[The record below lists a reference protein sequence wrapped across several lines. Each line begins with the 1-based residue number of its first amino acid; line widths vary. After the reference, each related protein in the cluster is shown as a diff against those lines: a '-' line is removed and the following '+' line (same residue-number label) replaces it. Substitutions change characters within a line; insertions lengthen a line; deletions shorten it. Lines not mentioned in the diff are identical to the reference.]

1 MTTGPAPRTR
11 AAQPSPMVIFG
22 EAVRRFMLRPE
33 TTALAAVIVLFIVF
47 SILSPGL
54 FPTKET
60 YISLMSVAAELGIL
74 SIGVTLL
81 MIGGHFDLSVG
92 AVLGLT
98 SYVVVVLMRDF
109 NVPPIVAGPTAV
121 AAGALLGTV
130 NGAIVVRFR
139 IHSFVVTLG
148 TMLIWRGVLIS
159 LTGGFPMTVAIPA
172 GFKAIMAGPL
182 LSGFRM
188 STLWFFVIGA
198 LGTFLLLWT
207 RFGNWVQARGQ
218 NEQATRNL
226 GVPVDRTTVVLFA
239 LTSALAAVVGV
250 IQVARFS
257 SVDALRGEGMELQA
271 VAVTVIGGT
280 LLSGGYGSVIGTVLG
295 AITFGMIQ
303 VGLVLAGAP
312 GHFFRTLTG
321 LIVVGAVI
329 LNTDVARRMARSRP
343 LRGFYRSSE
352 AADAAITATVSPSAP
367 EKAEENPKQD
377 RVPRTRG
384 AGESETVSVTP
395 HTPTYQQ
402 GDRSAV
408 SGPDDLHTRSRR
420 IEPIPRDAVPIIEA
434 AKVSKAFGPT
444 TALVDVSLKAY
455 AGRILALL
463 GDNGAGKSALIKIL
477 CGVFPPDRGELR
489 FRGKPVT
496 FTNPA
501 QARQLGIATVFQD
514 LAVCE
519 LLSVTRNVVL
529 GREPQKGFGPFR
541 WFDLRRAEEMTR
553 SAFNQLGVRWER
565 GFDERGVNISGGERQ
580 SLAIARAMFFGSSL
594 LILDEPTSAL
604 AVRQAA
610 RVLDHIALARDQGQ
624 AVILITHNFLHA
636 LSVADDLTVLV
647 QGRVAAHFRRDEIEL
662 DALTDLVARV
672 G

>member
-1 MTTGPAPRTR
+1 MTVGSGQTTSSTR
-11 AAQPSPMVIFG
+11 PSRIVILG
-22 EAVRRFMLRPE
+22 EAARRFLLRPE

-47 SILSPGL
+47 SVLSPSL

-60 YISLMSVAAELGIL
+60 YISVMSVAAELGIL

-98 SYVVVVLMRDF
+98 SYVVVALMRDYGA
-109 NVPPIVAGPTAV
+109 PPMVAGPAALAV
-121 AAGALLGTV
+121 GFLLGAL

-148 TMLIWRGVLIS
+148 TMLIWRGVVIA
-159 LTGGFPMTVAIPA
+159 LTGGFPRTVAIPPV
-172 GFKAIMAGPL
+172 FKAVMAGPL
-182 LSGFRM
+182 LGGFRM
-188 STLWFFVIGA
+188 SMFWFLAIGA
-198 LGTFLLLWT
+198 LGTFLLLRT
-207 RFGNWVQARGQ
+207 KFGNWIQARGQ
-218 NEQATRNL
+218 NEQAARNL
-226 GVPVDRTTVVLFA
+226 GVPVDWTTILLFA
-239 LTSALAAVVGV
+239 LTSMLAAVVGI
-250 IQVARFS
+250 IQVARFA

-329 LNTDVARRMARSRP
+329 LNTDVTRRMARSRP
-343 LRGFYRSSE
+343 LRGFYRGSK
-352 AADAAITATVSPSAP
+352 AADAAITAIAPISAP
-367 EKAEENPKQD
+367 GG
-377 RVPRTRG
+377 PREG
-384 AGESETVSVTP
+384 ETVGVTP
-395 HTPTYQQ
+395 APLTAQNRDLSGPC
-402 GDRSAV
+402 
-408 SGPDDLHTRSRR
+408 GPDDRYASPRR
-420 IEPIPRDAVPIIEA
+420 IEPVPPDAVPIIEA
-434 AKVSKAFGPT
+434 IKVSKAFGPT
-444 TALVDVSLKAY
+444 TALVDASLKAY

-463 GDNGAGKSALIKIL
+463 GDNGAGKSTLIKIL
-477 CGVFPPDRGELR
+477 SGVFPPDRGELR
-489 FRGKPVT
+489 FRGDLVT

-501 QARQLGIATVFQD
+501 HARQLGIATVFQD

-519 LLSVTRNVVL
+519 LLSITRNVVL

-541 WFDLRRAEEMTR
+541 WFDLKRAEEMTR
-553 SAFNQLGVRWER
+553 LAFNQLGVRWER
-565 GFDERGVNISGGERQ
+565 DFHERGVNISGGERQ

-610 RVLDHIALARDQGQ
+610 RLLDHIARARDQGQ
-624 AVILITHNFLHA
+624 AIILITHNFLHA

-662 DALTDLVARV
+662 EELTDLVARV
-672 G
+672 S

>member
-1 MTTGPAPRTR
+1 MSAGSGQSTR
-11 AAQPSPMVIFG
+11 LTRPSGIVILG
-22 EAVRRFMLRPE
+22 EAARRFMLRPE
-33 TTALAAVIVLFIVF
+33 TTALAAVIALFIIF

-60 YISLMSVAAELGIL
+60 YISVMSVAAELGIL

-98 SYVVVVLMRDF
+98 SYVAVALMRDYRL
-109 NVPPIVAGPTAV
+109 PPIVAGPAAV
-121 AAGALLGTV
+121 GAGAALGV
-130 NGAIVVRFR
+130 LNGTIVVRFR

-148 TMLIWRGVLIS
+148 TMLIWRGVLIA
-159 LTGGFPMTVAIPA
+159 LTGGFPMTVTIPP
-172 GFKAIMAGPL
+172 GFKAIMASQL
-182 LSGFRM
+182 LDGFRM
-188 STLWFFVIGA
+188 SMLWFLVIGA
-198 LGTFLLLWT
+198 LGTFLLLRT
-207 RFGNWVQARGQ
+207 RFGNWIQARGQ
-218 NEQATRNL
+218 NEQAARNL
-226 GVPVDRTTVVLFA
+226 GVPVDRTTVALFA
-239 LTSALAAVVGV
+239 LTSALAAVVGI

-295 AITFGMIQ
+295 AVTFGMIQ

-343 LRGFYRSSE
+343 LRGFHRGSE
-352 AADAAITATVSPSAP
+352 GADAAISAATPLS
-367 EKAEENPKQD
+367 
-377 RVPRTRG
+377 VPRDPRE
-384 AGESETVSVTP
+384 GEIVSVTSR
-395 HTPTYQQ
+395 PTTDQE
-402 GDRSAV
+402 GDRSAA
-408 SGPDDLHTRSRR
+408 SGRDDLSAWPRR
-420 IEPIPRDAVPIIEA
+420 IDPIPPRAVPIIEA
-434 AKVSKAFGPT
+434 VNVSKAFGPT
-444 TALVDVSLKAY
+444 TALVDASLKAY
-455 AGRILALL
+455 PGRILALI
-463 GDNGAGKSALIKIL
+463 GDNGAGKSTLIKIL
-477 CGVFPPDRGELR
+477 SGVFPPDRGELR

-519 LLSVTRNVVL
+519 LLSITRNVVL
-529 GREPQKGFGPFR
+529 GREPVKGFGPFR
-541 WFDLRRAEEMTR
+541 WLDLRRAEEMTR

-565 GFDERGVNISGGERQ
+565 RFDERGMNISGGERQ

-610 RVLDHIALARDQGQ
+610 RVLDHIARARDQGQ
-624 AVILITHNFLHA
+624 AVILITHNFRHA
-636 LSVADDLTVLV
+636 LSVADDLTVIV
-647 QGRVAAHFRRDEIEL
+647 QGSVAAHFRRDEIEL